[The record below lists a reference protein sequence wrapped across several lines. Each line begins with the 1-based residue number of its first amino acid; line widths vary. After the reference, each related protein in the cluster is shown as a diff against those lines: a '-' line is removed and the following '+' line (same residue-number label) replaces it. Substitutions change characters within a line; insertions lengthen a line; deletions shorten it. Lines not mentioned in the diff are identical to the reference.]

1 MPGKL
6 NHNDI
11 PNDNGGNSSYSV
23 GAGGE
28 DISEIFGTEV
38 TKFGPEQ
45 FYNWEQDNIPIVELE
60 NRTNALYTELE
71 SSQAMN
77 STYSPGVGGRAAVG
91 GPASLSNSISGG
103 VTLVLS
109 SVADKKNGVYTDLDE
124 LIAVIPKTVKYPTLV
139 EICTYGNLGILSLS
153 DFKTEGAGSLEII
166 NRNFGT
172 CFGGLSGVPGKFGN
186 TVSAVKSVSD
196 FSNVYGVTNQTFITS
211 VSSYDMFND
220 VSSAQSSKTGVNC
233 YSVANWNNS
242 YRCFAMQDFRTN
254 DRLGPINFSYGG
266 LNGLEGQFP
275 FARAGGDTGI
285 YGFTLSAYSAKFDYS
300 ISSQDAKPATEN
312 GYGTGLKS
320 LAVKIDYPTV
330 GASANSSSYGNYFT
344 MVEVNNCAGPAI
356 RLTNLMVDSYSGSG
370 VTLKHRATAG
380 FNINDSKISLKG
392 TASVRNRYYGY
403 KLNNST
409 VSVSNGMIAYR
420 NYPIT
425 AGVRNV
431 SATEVEGNIPL
442 VCSGVGLYAANS
454 TVAFDSSYNTENRP
468 INTGAGVYY
477 PIPGKRLYHFSHNGT
492 GIYVKNST
500 VVGGVGG
507 HTLKSAYV
515 RGYMG
520 GDTEDFETTKL
531 AATLNTQHGIVV
543 ENSNFLYN
551 GIPWAYRN
559 GVNGIVARS
568 SNVAFIGAI
577 CEFNSRDGLHL
588 ENSDCTYGY
597 GWELYK
603 NAVNATHKIGQGSRN
618 SQVHCDGNGYH
629 NIYVGKSSCMK
640 PQFGRAMA
648 DYYGVIGGS
657 ESGRSMGCSSGSYG
671 YAEDYNPMV
680 SVDDGSKAT
689 LLSLGG
695 AAVARPTGTQFAPVK
710 GYVAAATNNSEITF
724 IGTSANATMAY
735 RNYPFLSSGNLPYTW
750 CRSAFY
756 AGNNSTTRFTGPT
769 KISGFGIASLAE
781 KSSTTKFCPIYE
793 YDSEYFDNYG
803 FDLSTNTNNHTK
815 VELHALRAC
824 LVANDN
830 STIEMMDLGGS
841 STGMN
846 TANSVDVF
854 GVDSNYFKCIKGGY
868 MQFYPNA
875 FTASIMKG
883 YGSYNGGGKAGNLNY
898 NNKINPGALKSNRS
912 TLSLGDQNDISTGGM
927 CVRVVGNSSVK
938 VDRVNFPM
946 GMATSAVSGVY
957 YNLEGSG
964 QEHVTGYAGPGGT
977 PYNPGPTQRYGGSQL
992 FLWNIADTSRINAQN
1007 LLVSSVTPSAIGGT
1021 VRTRESGVSVSGYHG
1036 PAGNWWNG
1044 VELDYYGA
1052 NGIASSGAR
1061 NLTRLT
1067 YNNNGPFRLVMGTR
1081 GDVKSYFDLSG
1092 NNSTYRALGLGSTSA
1107 YGGSPIDQIVG
1118 QGYMAPVSG
1127 VSAISTIT
1135 SPDSYY
1141 MTYDPSGYGHKV
1153 FGGLD
1158 GGIQP
1163 RSLGVDPVV
1172 AVPVRDSD
1180 WQGYMRNFFDQS
1192 AADTFANVRHAAND
1206 KVGFASIYNSSTDP
1220 VNKNGIGEGRDGDA
1234 VTFGKGVRSL
1244 NLFDLDSLV

>member
-6 NHNDI
+6 NTNDTTFG
-11 PNDNGGNSSYSV
+11 GGNSNFSV
-23 GAGGE
+23 GSGGE
-28 DISEIFGTEV
+28 DITELFDTEV
-38 TKFGPEQ
+38 TKFGPDQ

-60 NRTNALYTELE
+60 SRTNALY
-71 SSQAMN
+71 SQLNGQGAAN

-91 GPASLSNSISGG
+91 GPASISNNIAGG

-109 SVADKKNGVYTDLDE
+109 SVADKANGIYTDLDE
-124 LIAVIPKTVKYPTLV
+124 LVSNIPKTIKSPTLV
-139 EICTYGNLGILSLS
+139 EICRYGNLGILSLS
-153 DFKTEGAGSLEII
+153 NFKTEGAGSLEII

-172 CFGGLSGVPGKFGN
+172 CHGGFSSIN
-186 TVSAVKSVSD
+186 TVSAVRSVSD
-196 FSNVYGVTNQTFITS
+196 FAVRYGDTSQTLVTS
-211 VSSYDMFND
+211 VSSVEMFND
-220 VSSAQSSKTGVNC
+220 VSSAASTKTGVNC
-233 YSVANWNNS
+233 YNVSGWNSN
-242 YRCFAMQDFRTN
+242 YRCFAAQDNATN
-254 DRLGPINFSYGG
+254 NRVGPINFSYGG
-266 LNGLEGQFP
+266 LNGVGGVFP
-275 FARAGGDTGI
+275 FTRAGADTGN
-285 YGFTLSAYSAKFDYS
+285 YGFTLSAYSAKFDHS
-300 ISSQDAKPATEN
+300 ISSLDAKPGTEN
-312 GYGTGLKS
+312 GYGLQLKS
-320 LAVKIDYPTV
+320 NLVTYPTV
-330 GASANSSSYGNYFT
+330 GVSANSSSYGSYFT

-356 RLTNLMVDSYSGSG
+356 RLSNIMVDSYSGSG

-380 FNINDSKISLKG
+380 FNVNNSRISLKG

-403 KLNNST
+403 RISNST
-409 VSVSNGMIAYR
+409 VNVLDGMIAYR

-431 SATEVEGNIPL
+431 SSTELEGNIPL

-454 TVAFDSSYNTENRP
+454 TVAFDSVYKPNNQA
-468 INTGAGVYY
+468 INSGTGTYY
-477 PIPGKRLYHFSHNGT
+477 TIPGKKLYHFSHNGT
-492 GIYVKNST
+492 GIYVKDST

-507 HTLKSAYV
+507 HTFKSTGND
-515 RGYMG
+515 GYMG
-520 GDTEDFETTKL
+520 GDAQDFETTKL
-531 AATLNTQHGIVV
+531 AATLNTQHGIVA

-559 GVNGIVARS
+559 GENGFVAKS
-568 SNVAFIGAI
+568 SNIGFIGTI
-577 CEFNSRDGLHL
+577 CELNSRDGLHL

-597 GWELYK
+597 GWEHYK
-603 NAVNATHKIGQGSRN
+603 NAVNDTHKIGQGSRN

-648 DYYGVIGGS
+648 AYYGAIGGS

-671 YAEDYNPMV
+671 YAKDYNPMV
-680 SVDDGSKAT
+680 SVDNGSKAT
-689 LLSLGG
+689 FLSLGG
-695 AAVARPTGTQFAPVK
+695 AAATRPTGTQFAPVK

-756 AGNNSTTRFTGPT
+756 AGNNSTTRFSGPT

-781 KSSTTKFCPIYE
+781 KNSTTKFCPIYGD
-793 YDSEYFDNYG
+793 DSEYFDNYG
-803 FDLSTNTNNHTK
+803 FDLSTTTGNHTK

-830 STIEMMDLGGS
+830 STIDMTDLGGS

-854 GVDSNYFKCIKGGY
+854 GVDSNYWKCISGGY

-875 FTASIMKG
+875 FTASVMKG
-883 YGSYNGGGKAGNLNY
+883 YGSYNGGGKSGGLDY
-898 NNKINPGALKSNRS
+898 NSKINPGAVKFNRS
-912 TLSLGDQNDISTGGM
+912 TVSLGNQNDISTGGM
-927 CVRVVGNSSVK
+927 CVRAVGNSSVK
-938 VDRVNFPM
+938 VDSVNFPM
-946 GMATSAVSGVY
+946 GRSTSAVSGVY

-964 QEHVTGYAGPGGT
+964 QEHVTGYAGIGGT
-977 PYNPGPTQRYGGSQL
+977 PYNPGLNQRYGGSQL
-992 FLWNIADTSRINAQN
+992 FLWNLADTSRIKAQN
-1007 LLVSSVTPSAIGGT
+1007 LLVSSVTPSAIGGRVT
-1021 VRTRESGVSVSGYHG
+1021 TLEGGAPVSGYHG

-1061 NLTRLT
+1061 NLTRLA

-1092 NNSTYRALGLGSTSA
+1092 NAPTVRAAGLGSLSST
-1107 YGGSPIDQIVG
+1107 GGSPIDQIIG

-1158 GGIQP
+1158 GGIQS

-1206 KVGFASIYNSSTDP
+1206 KVGFASIYNSSTQSE
-1220 VNKNGIGEGRDGDA
+1220 NAEGIGEGRDGDN

-1244 NLFDLDSLV
+1244 NLFDLDDLV